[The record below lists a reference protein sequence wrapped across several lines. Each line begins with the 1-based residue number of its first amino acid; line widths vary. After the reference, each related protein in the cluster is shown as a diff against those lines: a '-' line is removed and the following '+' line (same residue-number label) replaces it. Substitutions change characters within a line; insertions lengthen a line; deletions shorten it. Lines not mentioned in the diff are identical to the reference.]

1 MSPAVVKAA
10 ILTGMSAPR
19 TLWHL
24 MLYALLDERRP
35 SAFEVRFEVPLSKEP
50 QRADFLLLRRT
61 KEGDISDARVLRRL
75 WGLIRQQALVE
86 YKSVSASLEPGD
98 LTKLLGYGAQYST
111 FNRDRLEHK
120 QDLLLV
126 LMVPS
131 MTPTLRDELNFL
143 DAKLGAVKAGYAPIK
158 GLCFPAYAV
167 FVDEV
172 ALVERD
178 QLVGM
183 FGHGTSLEG
192 ADRWWWINHLWNR
205 EGVMA
210 NVNLEDME
218 GYDELTAKFLAS
230 LPVEL
235 RLKGLATEDDELMA
249 KFLASLPVDIR
260 LKGLATED
268 RLKGLATEDRLRGLA
283 TEDRLKGLATEELRV
298 MLEEV
303 RRRLKEQE

>member
-1 MSPAVVKAA
+1 MNPGREQA
-10 ILTGMSAPR
+10 ILLKMSAPR

-61 KEGDISDARVLRRL
+61 KEGDVSDARVLRRL
-75 WGLIRQQALVE
+75 WGLIREQALVE

-98 LTKLLGYGAQYST
+98 LTKLLGYGAQYASL
-111 FNRDRLEHK
+111 NRDRLKHK

-126 LMVPS
+126 LLVPS
-131 MTPTLRDELNFL
+131 MTPTLKDELSFL
-143 DAKLGAVKAGYAPIK
+143 DAKLGRAKAGYAPIE

-178 QLVGM
+178 RLVGM

-192 ADRWWWINHLWNR
+192 ADRWWWIHHLWNR

-210 NVNLEDME
+210 NVNPEDME

-235 RLKGLATEDDELMA
+235 RLKGLAP
-249 KFLASLPVDIR
+249 K
-260 LKGLATED
+260 D
-268 RLKGLATEDRLRGLA
+268 RLKGLAPK
-283 TEDRLKGLATEELRV
+283 DRLKGLAPEDRFEGLTPKDRLKGLAPEDRFEGLATDELRAMLEELR
-298 MLEEV
+298 
-303 RRRLKEQE
+303 RRLNEPE

>member
-1 MSPAVVKAA
+1 VNPGREQA
-10 ILTGMSAPR
+10 ILLKMSAPR

-61 KEGDISDARVLRRL
+61 KEGDVSDARVLRRL
-75 WGLIRQQALVE
+75 WGLIREQALVE

-98 LTKLLGYGAQYST
+98 LTKLLGYGAQYASL
-111 FNRDRLEHK
+111 NRDRLKHK

-126 LMVPS
+126 LLVPS
-131 MTPTLRDELNFL
+131 MTPTLKDELSFL
-143 DAKLGAVKAGYAPIK
+143 DAKLGRAKAGYAPIE

-178 QLVGM
+178 RLVGM

-192 ADRWWWINHLWNR
+192 TDRWWWIHHLWNR

-210 NVNLEDME
+210 NVNPEDME

-235 RLKGLATEDDELMA
+235 RLKGLAP
-249 KFLASLPVDIR
+249 K
-260 LKGLATED
+260 D
-268 RLKGLATEDRLRGLA
+268 RLKGLAPK
-283 TEDRLKGLATEELRV
+283 DRLKGLAPEDRFEGLTPKDRLKGLAPEDRFEGLATDELRAMLEELR
-298 MLEEV
+298 
-303 RRRLKEQE
+303 RRLNEPE

>member
-1 MSPAVVKAA
+1 
-10 ILTGMSAPR
+10 
-19 TLWHL
+19 

-61 KEGDISDARVLRRL
+61 KEGDVSDARVLRRL
-75 WGLIRQQALVE
+75 WGLIREQALVE

-98 LTKLLGYGAQYST
+98 LTKLLGYGAQYASL
-111 FNRDRLEHK
+111 NRDRLKHK

-126 LMVPS
+126 LLVPS
-131 MTPTLRDELNFL
+131 MTPTLKDELSFL
-143 DAKLGAVKAGYAPIK
+143 DAKLGRAKAGYAPIE

-178 QLVGM
+178 RLVGM

-192 ADRWWWINHLWNR
+192 TDRWWWIHHLWNR

-210 NVNLEDME
+210 NVNPEDME

-235 RLKGLATEDDELMA
+235 RLKGLAP
-249 KFLASLPVDIR
+249 K
-260 LKGLATED
+260 D
-268 RLKGLATEDRLRGLA
+268 RLKGLAPK
-283 TEDRLKGLATEELRV
+283 DRLKGLAPEDRFEGLTPKDRLKGLAPEDRFEGLATDELRAMLEELR
-298 MLEEV
+298 
-303 RRRLKEQE
+303 RRLNEPE

>member
-1 MSPAVVKAA
+1 MNPGREQA
-10 ILTGMSAPR
+10 ILLKMSAPR

-61 KEGDISDARVLRRL
+61 KEGDVSDARVLRRL
-75 WGLIRQQALVE
+75 WGLIREQALVE

-98 LTKLLGYGAQYST
+98 LTKLLGYGAQYASL
-111 FNRDRLEHK
+111 NRDRLKHK

-126 LMVPS
+126 LLVPS
-131 MTPTLRDELNFL
+131 MTPTLKDELSFL
-143 DAKLGAVKAGYAPIK
+143 DAKLGRAKAGYAPIE

-192 ADRWWWINHLWNR
+192 ADRWWWIHHLWNR

-210 NVNLEDME
+210 NVNPEDME

-230 LPVEL
+230 LPVNEVMAKFVAGLPVEL
-235 RLKGLATEDDELMA
+235 RLEGLAP
-249 KFLASLPVDIR
+249 K
-260 LKGLATED
+260 D
-268 RLKGLATEDRLRGLA
+268 RLKGLAPEDRFEGL
-283 TEDRLKGLATEELRV
+283 TPEDRFEGLSMEELRA
-298 MLEEV
+298 MLEEL
-303 RRRLKEQE
+303 RRRLNEPE

>member
-1 MSPAVVKAA
+1 MNPGREQA
-10 ILTGMSAPR
+10 ILLKMSAPR

-61 KEGDISDARVLRRL
+61 KEGDVSDARVLRRL
-75 WGLIRQQALVE
+75 WGLIREQALVE

-98 LTKLLGYGAQYST
+98 LTKLLGYGAQYASL
-111 FNRDRLEHK
+111 NRDRLKHK

-126 LMVPS
+126 LLVPS
-131 MTPTLRDELNFL
+131 MTPTLKDELSFL
-143 DAKLGAVKAGYAPIK
+143 DAKLGRAKAGYAPIE

-178 QLVGM
+178 RLVGM

-192 ADRWWWINHLWNR
+192 TDRWWWIHHLWNR

-210 NVNLEDME
+210 NVNPEDME
-218 GYDELTAKFLAS
+218 GYDELTAKQ
-230 LPVEL
+230 VVT
-235 RLKGLATEDDELMA
+235 RMA
-249 KFLASLPVDIR
+249 KLAPSAVEALVVYEKANKR
-260 LKGLATED
+260 RATVLKAA
-268 RLKGLATEDRLRGLA
+268 KAHA
-283 TEDRLKGLATEELRV
+283 SS
-298 MLEEV
+298 
-303 RRRLKEQE
+303 